1 MRRAAAAGLAAL
13 MLLSGCGKTPKG
25 QVLAIVNGED
35 VTVQQLEAELLD
47 MRIPD
52 SVDRRK
58 LSRAILEG
66 VIDRELEVQE
76 ARRQGLDDTP
86 QFRALLKR
94 NEEELLTG
102 LLGHKVAQ
110 SVPLPAEEDIRNYI
124 DANPLQFAR
133 RQRLT
138 FDQLSFVPPKDRRR
152 LAVLADAHSLDAAD
166 AALRSIG
173 IVPVRGEVAIDTGQT
188 EPDVARQIDR
198 APPGEPIL
206 LPQGERLAVGVITA
220 REPITL
226 PADTARIAA
235 ARALRGGDLLRE
247 SQAQIAAA
255 RTKAEIQY
263 EPGWGPE
270 NGARQ

>member
-152 LAVLADAHSLDAAD
+152 LAVLANAHSLDAAD

-226 PADTARIAA
+226 PPDTARIAA

-270 NGARQ
+270 KGARQ

>member
-1 MRRAAAAGLAAL
+1 

-58 LSRAILEG
+58 LSRTILEG

-102 LLGHKVAQ
+102 MLGHKVAQ

-152 LAVLADAHSLDAAD
+152 LAVLAGAHSLDAAD

-220 REPITL
+220 REPIVL
-226 PADTARIAA
+226 PPDTARIAA

-255 RTKAEIQY
+255 RAKAEIQY
-263 EPGWGPE
+263 EPGWGPDKST
-270 NGARQ
+270 GK